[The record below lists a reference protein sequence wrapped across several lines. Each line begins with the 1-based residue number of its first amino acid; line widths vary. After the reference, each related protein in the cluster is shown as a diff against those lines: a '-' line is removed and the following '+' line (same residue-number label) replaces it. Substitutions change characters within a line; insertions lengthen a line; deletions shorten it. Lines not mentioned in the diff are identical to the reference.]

1 MANGLAGSFV
11 QREFQAHALG
21 IVMAAAE
28 TMVLARFGFAMN
40 CVAVGNFAFCHLGEA
55 TILAFVR
62 AMETLETQRNG
73 GSRGILSLIL

>member
-1 MANGLAGSFV
+1 
-11 QREFQAHALG
+11 
-21 IVMAAAE
+21 
-28 TMVLARFGFAMN
+28 MVLARFGFAMN